1 MSIVFKIEAY
11 LGRKPNFTEEIKLR
25 NDGSGDY
32 ISEWNIS
39 SEKSKPT
46 DAQLDALESEATKL
60 ENNNKIISTRKKLY
74 GTLEQQMEN
83 IIEKG
88 LQSEVDR
95 VNQIKLDNP
104 KS

>member
-11 LGRKPNFTEEIKLR
+11 LGRKPDFTEEIKLR

-104 KS
+104 KE

>member
-104 KS
+104 KE